1 MTLNILFIVLAYLV
15 GAIPVGVILSKIKGI
30 DPRKTGSGN
39 IGATNV
45 MRAAGKAFGLLTLIG
60 DALKGLIPTLIAIN
74 SSLSYPVIAAIG
86 LAAFLGHI
94 FPVYLKFKG
103 GKGVA
108 TALGVYIAISPY
120 AILISFIAFILT
132 FLKWRFVSLGSLI
145 GTGIMPFALI
155 VLKAPTEYI
164 YLSLAVGILIF
175 IKHKDNIK
183 RLADGKESRFG
194 RSG

>member
-1 MTLNILFIVLAYLV
+1 MYILYFVVAYLI
-15 GAIPVGVILSKIKGI
+15 GAVPVGVILSKIKGI

-60 DALKGLIPTLIAIN
+60 DILKGLIPTLIATN
-74 SSLSYPVIAAIG
+74 SGLPSPVIAAIG
-86 LAAFLGHI
+86 LATFLGHL
-94 FPVYLKFKG
+94 FPAYLKFKG

-108 TALGVYIAISPY
+108 TALGVYIAINPY
-120 AILISFIAFILT
+120 AILISIIVFILV
-132 FLKWRFVSLGSLI
+132 FAKWRYVSLGSLI
-145 GTGIMPFALI
+145 GTGVMPLALI
-155 VLKAPTEYI
+155 TLKAPMEYT

-183 RLADGKESRFG
+183 RLAAGKESRFG

>member
-1 MTLNILFIVLAYLV
+1 MTLYILFIVIAYLI

-30 DPRKTGSGN
+30 DPRRIGSGN

-60 DALKGLIPTLIAIN
+60 DALKGFTPTLIAIH
-74 SSLSYPVIAAIG
+74 SGLPFPVIAVIG
-86 LAAFLGHI
+86 LATFLGHL

-120 AILISFIAFILT
+120 AILISFIVFILT
-132 FLKWRFVSLGSLI
+132 FLKWRYVSLGSLI
-145 GTGIMPFALI
+145 GTGIMPFTLI
-155 VLKAPTEYI
+155 VLNAPVEYV
-164 YLSLAVGILIF
+164 YLSLAVGALIF
-175 IKHKDNIK
+175 VKHSDNIK
-183 RLADGKESRFG
+183 RLVAGKENRFG

>member
-1 MTLNILFIVLAYLV
+1 MTMYILYFVIAYLI
-15 GAIPVGVILSKIKGI
+15 GAIPIGVILSKIKGI

-45 MRAAGKAFGLLTLIG
+45 MRAAGKIFGLLTLIG
-60 DALKGLIPTLIAIN
+60 DILKGLIPTLIAIN
-74 SSLSYPVIAAIG
+74 SGLSSPVIAAIG
-86 LAAFLGHI
+86 LATFLGHL

-108 TALGVYIAISPY
+108 TALGVYVAINPY
-120 AILISFIAFILT
+120 AILISIIIFILV
-132 FLKWRFVSLGSLI
+132 FAKWRYVSLGSLI
-145 GTGIMPFALI
+145 GTGVMPLALI
-155 VLKAPTEYI
+155 AFKSPMEYT

-183 RLADGKESRFG
+183 RLVAGKENRFG

>member
-1 MTLNILFIVLAYLV
+1 MTTYILYIVIAYLI

-60 DALKGLIPTLIAIN
+60 DALKGLAPTLIAMKYGLP
-74 SSLSYPVIAAIG
+74 SPVIAFIG
-86 LAAFLGHI
+86 LSTFIGHL

-132 FLKWRFVSLGSLI
+132 FLKWRYVSLGSLI
-145 GTGIMPFALI
+145 GTGIMPLALI
-155 VLKAPTEYI
+155 VLKAPMEYV
-164 YLSLAVGILIF
+164 YLSLIIGVLIF

-183 RLADGKESRFG
+183 RILSGQENRFG